1 MPTLL
6 RPMVV
11 TRPTAGCSSAN
22 RSAYPPT
29 IPVAP
34 TITRFFWPA
43 IGAFVSD
50 SEALIGPVRLAAV
63 MRVRAPRTSRRGA
76 SAPQTAASRP
86 LSRYSEPACP
96 FQSIQLDRHRV
107 GKRLN
112 IWKNVR
118 CRGEAEIQ
126 MVAITL
132 QRNIQSNP
140 VRHDRYRVGVQQFG
154 SIGVESHV
162 RPGYVRVGDIDGLRN

>member
-11 TRPTAGCSSAN
+11 TRPTAGCSSAY
-22 RSAYPPT
+22 RSAYPPA

-76 SAPQTAASRP
+76 GAPQTAAVRSSSR
-86 LSRYSEPACP
+86 RSEPACS

-107 GKRLN
+107 GKHLN

-118 CRGEAEIQ
+118 CRGESEIQ

-132 QRNIQSNP
+132 QRNIQSHP
-140 VRHDRYRVGVQQFG
+140 VGNDRYRVGVQQFG
-154 SIGVESHV
+154 SIGIQRHL
-162 RPGYVRVGDIDGLRN
+162 RPGYVRDSDIDGRRK